1 MKLLLFFVFNTAC
14 LATYIRIINK
24 GNNVNVFQE
33 RKFVEGEWV
42 FSDKNMNT
50 LTLYISNYKRD
61 SLDLNYI
68 LTSRKYVSGDLE
80 NILGKISKKDLLSER
95 SFLTKI
101 AYSER
106 LSDSI
111 TVKLRYHREDNRI
124 YWNVV
129 DTSKQIF
136 ILYKAVLKKRK

>member
-1 MKLLLFFVFNTAC
+1 MKLLLFFVFSTAC

-111 TVKLRYHREDNRI
+111 TVKLRYRREDNRI

-129 DTSKQIF
+129 DTSKQLF